1 MSRKPVYTPDFIDKA
16 VGLIAGGMTLGE
28 AAAALG
34 CHPDNLS
41 VKMRE
46 LGHTYSRPHRPAAN
60 AKPFDEAECV
70 ARYSAGESVKALAKD
85 YGIQRATVTRMLFR
99 RGQRLRGRS
108 DAMLTR
114 MANTSEA
121 DRKQL
126 TEAAH
131 DAVRGKPKSEEHNQK
146 IVASRFARQT
156 HVGRGE
162 KELASQLRAL
172 GVDVITQAPVKS
184 YNVDLLCFG
193 RVAVE
198 IHSSSRLPGQDAY
211 FSKRTKDLLDSGLV
225 PLYLTGQ
232 HCAHM
237 WPTIAE
243 ELVAHINELCR
254 LPAGT
259 RQYRMIRGALHNF
272 TRIRDDLGQFACI
285 PSAPRFSREVRDLDL

>member
-1 MSRKPVYTPDFIDKA
+1 MSRKLYTPDFIHRAAD
-16 VGLIAGGMTLGE
+16 LINEGMTLAE
-28 AAAALG
+28 AAVAMNCSA
-34 CHPDNLS
+34 DVLS

-46 LGHTYSRPHRPAAN
+46 IGLIYERPYRPAPN
-60 AKPFDEAECV
+60 AKPFDEAECI
-70 ARYSAGESVKALAKD
+70 ARYRAGESVKALAEA
-85 YGIQRATVTRMLFR
+85 YGIQRATVTAMLIR
-99 RGQRLRGRS
+99 RGEPARGRS
-108 DAMLTR
+108 DAMFVR

-126 TEAAH
+126 AQAAH
-131 DAVRGKPKSEEHNQK
+131 DAVRGKPKSEQHIEK

-156 HVGRGE
+156 HIGCGE
-162 KELASQLRAL
+162 KDLASQLRSL

-184 YNVDLLCFG
+184 YNVDLLCLG

-198 IHSSSRLPGQDAY
+198 VHSSSRLPGQDAY
-211 FSKRTKDLLDSGLV
+211 FSKRTKDLLDCGLV

-254 LPAGT
+254 LPAGA

-272 TRIRDDLGQFACI
+272 TTIRNDLGQFTCV
-285 PSAPRFSREVRDLDL
+285 PSAPRFGREVRDLDL